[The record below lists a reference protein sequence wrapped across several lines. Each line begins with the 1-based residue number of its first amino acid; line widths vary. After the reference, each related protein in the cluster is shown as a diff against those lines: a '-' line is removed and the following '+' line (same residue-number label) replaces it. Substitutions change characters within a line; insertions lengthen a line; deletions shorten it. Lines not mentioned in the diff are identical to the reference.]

1 MSSAWVIGL
10 VAALAVAAQL
20 GAAVLNGAILAL
32 VAFAVWNY
40 SSIRAPRKLLIAST
54 LLFVISVAHALLGH
68 DPISDWG
75 YATQMR
81 QVLVLLIVGA
91 LSSQLNDKHRRWVLY
106 IALGGAALSV
116 LYSFYQV
123 LSKTTGPL
131 LALHPDALKW
141 PSRNYRASGEW
152 LTFSINGLRGTG
164 MVHHVLSFAHVS
176 CMLSLAALSQ
186 AIFAAP
192 RKASWWVLA
201 AVALTGVLLSGA
213 RAALVGWLLGVA
225 LLVSLRWFRDRRWRR
240 AILVVSLLG
249 VGGGFLGVATSEPLR
264 QRIGSFE
271 ARQLIWSQGW
281 KVATETFPRGLG
293 FGAYPAY
300 AERIYPDLPGL
311 APKVR
316 AWAHNVWLSLFAEA
330 PFVVPALLVFLGVIL
345 LRAERMLGQP
355 KTAVWG
361 AMVLSSLF
369 AWVAIGLF
377 HDSHF
382 QREYFLLCCGCG
394 GLGSALDGPK
404 LEPR

>member
-1 MSSAWVIGL
+1 MSSAWIISL

-20 GAAVLNGAILAL
+20 GAAVLNLAILAL
-32 VAFAVWNY
+32 VAFAIWNRRL
-40 SSIRAPRKLLIAST
+40 IRAPRQLLVASA
-54 LLFVISVAHALLGH
+54 LVFGLSLAHALIGY
-68 DPISDWG
+68 DPITAWG

-81 QVLVLLIVGA
+81 QLLVLLIVGA
-91 LSSQLNDKHRRWVLY
+91 LSSQLNHEQRRLVLY
-106 IALGGAALSV
+106 IALGGAVLSV

-186 AIFAAP
+186 AIFGAP
-192 RKASWWVLA
+192 RKASWWSLA
-201 AVALTGVLLSGA
+201 AIALTGVLLSGA
-213 RAALVGWLLGVA
+213 RAALVGWLLGAA
-225 LLVSLRWFRDRRWRR
+225 LLVGLRCFRDQRWRR
-240 AILVVSLLG
+240 AILVASLLG
-249 VGGGFLGVATSEPLR
+249 VGFGFLGVASSEPLR

-281 KVATETFPRGLG
+281 QVSSETFPRGLG

-300 AERIYPDLPGL
+300 AERIYPNIPGL

-316 AWAHNVWLSLFAEA
+316 AWAHNIWLSLLAEA
-330 PFVVPALLVFLGVIL
+330 PFVVPALLLFLGVIM
-345 LRAERMLGQP
+345 LRAERLLGEPQ
-355 KTAVWG
+355 TAVWG
-361 AMVLSSLF
+361 AMVISSVL

-382 QREYFLLCCGCG
+382 QREYFPLMLWLW
-394 GLGSALDGPK
+394 GLGLSPGWS
-404 LEPR
+404 ET

>member
-32 VAFAVWNY
+32 VAFAVWNH
-40 SSIRAPRKLLIAST
+40 SSIRAPKPLLIAST
-54 LLFVISVAHALLGH
+54 LLFVISLAHALVGH
-68 DPISDWG
+68 DPISAWG

-91 LSSQLNDKHRRWVLY
+91 LSSQLNDKHRRLVLY

-186 AIFAAP
+186 AIFGAP
-192 RKASWWVLA
+192 RKASWWTLA

-213 RAALVGWLLGVA
+213 RAALVGWLVGVA

-281 KVATETFPRGLG
+281 KAATETFPRGLG

-330 PFVVPALLVFLGVIL
+330 PLVVPALLVFLGVIL

-355 KTAVWG
+355 QTAVWG
-361 AMVLSSLF
+361 AMVLSSLL

-382 QREYFLLCCGCG
+382 QREYFPFVLWLW
-394 GLGSALDGPK
+394 GLGLSARWS
-404 LEPR
+404 EA